1 MANSNSGHSKK
12 LRAATAAAATKAKL
26 ASGEYRQFSVQGRAE
41 DVELILA
48 AVEKAGAAAYRLWQ
62 RFAGGISR
70 GCLKGGK
77 TRLFGNIGQDKGGC
91 LSKPMILIKPSQ
103 RV

>member
-48 AVEKAGAAAYRLWQ
+48 VVEKAG
-62 RFAGGISR
+62 GSR
-70 GCLKGGK
+70 VQALAKICRRYLEG
-77 TRLFGNIGQDKGGC
+77 
-91 LSKPMILIKPSQ
+91 LS
-103 RV
+103 